1 MNNERELKEY
11 PVYNY
16 IVLHIKNKEIHQQVI
31 EYLIAGL
38 EKPIRKTDGT

>member
-16 IVLHIKNKEIHQQVI
+16 IVLHIKNKEKRQQVI

-38 EKPIRKTDGT
+38 EKPVKKTNGT